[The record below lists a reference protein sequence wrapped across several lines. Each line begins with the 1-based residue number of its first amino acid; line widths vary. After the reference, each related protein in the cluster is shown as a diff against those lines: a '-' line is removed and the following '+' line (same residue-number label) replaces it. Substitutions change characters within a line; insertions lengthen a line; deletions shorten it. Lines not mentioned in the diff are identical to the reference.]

1 MKKLGIFIFTYIS
14 IFLLTSCADPESQS
28 GAGTGEKS
36 MEVTDMVQIIMED
49 GGVIKIELYADLAPV
64 TVENFKKLVGEG
76 FYDGLIFHRVIDG
89 FMIQCGDPTGTGMG
103 GSDETIVGEF
113 SRNGYDN
120 PLKHE
125 RGVVSMGR
133 KGNSYDS
140 ASSHFFICHAKASH
154 LDGQYAA
161 FGKVVEGMDIV
172 DQIAKTDVDGNDKPL
187 VDQKISSMTLIDG

>member
-1 MKKLGIFIFTYIS
+1 MKKFVIFLFIFIIS
-14 IFLLTSCADPESQS
+14 IFILTSCADPESGT
-28 GAGTGEKS
+28 GAGANL
-36 MEVTDMVQIIMED
+36 MEATNMVQIIMED
-49 GGVIKIELYADLAPV
+49 GGVIKIELYPDLAPV
-64 TVENFKKLVGEG
+64 TVENFKKLIGEG
-76 FYDGLIFHRVIDG
+76 FYDGLIFHRVIEG

-120 PLKHE
+120 TLKHE
-125 RGVVSMGR
+125 RGVISMGR

-140 ASSHFFICHAKASH
+140 ASSHFFIVHKDSSH

-172 DQIAKTDVDGNDKPL
+172 DQIAATSTDRNDKPV
-187 VDQKISSMTLIDG
+187 VDQKISSMTLIEE